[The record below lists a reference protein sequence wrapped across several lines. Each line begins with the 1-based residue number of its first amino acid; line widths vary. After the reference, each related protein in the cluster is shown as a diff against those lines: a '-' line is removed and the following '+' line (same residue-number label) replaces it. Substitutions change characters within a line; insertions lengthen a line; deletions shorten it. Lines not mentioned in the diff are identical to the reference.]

1 RKLWLQLHP
10 GFIHSSL
17 RSPRNAAVSPPLLQ
31 WSIAITMSL
40 SSASSTLLRT
50 CARQQLPTARA
61 AVTSCQQRRG
71 VADAKASFDSPF
83 VNAGERGSTV
93 KIPNFSKY
101 KSNSSPRSNQVFSY
115 FMAGTMGLASAV
127 GAKATVQDFLVN
139 MSASADV
146 LAQAKVEIALGAI
159 PEGKNVIIKWR
170 GKPVF
175 IRHRTQGEIDEAR
188 ETKWEG
194 LRDPQSDDDRVQRPE
209 WLVMLGVCTH
219 LGCVPIGE
227 AGDFGGWFCPC
238 HGSHYDISGR
248 IRKGPAPLNLEVPA
262 YSFPEDE
269 TLVIG

>member
-1 RKLWLQLHP
+1 
-10 GFIHSSL
+10 
-17 RSPRNAAVSPPLLQ
+17 
-31 WSIAITMSL
+31 MSL
-40 SSASSTLLRT
+40 SSASSSLLRA
-50 CARQQLPTARA
+50 CARQQLPSSRA
-61 AVTSCQQRRG
+61 AIASCQQRRG
-71 VADAKASFDSPF
+71 VADAAKPSFESPF
-83 VNAGERGSTV
+83 GSSKEYASTV
-93 KIPNFSKY
+93 KIPDFSKY
-101 KSNSSPRSNQVFSY
+101 SSKKTPRSNQVFSY
-115 FMAGTMGLASAV
+115 FMAGSLGLASAV

-146 LAQAKVEIALGAI
+146 LAQAKVEIGLGAI

-175 IRHRTQGEIDEAR
+175 IRHRTQEEIDEAQKT
-188 ETKWEG
+188 EWQS
-194 LRDPQSDDDRVQRPE
+194 LRDPQADEDRVQKAE

-248 IRKGPAPLNLEVPA
+248 IRKGPAPLNLEVPQ
-262 YSFPEDE
+262 YDFPSED